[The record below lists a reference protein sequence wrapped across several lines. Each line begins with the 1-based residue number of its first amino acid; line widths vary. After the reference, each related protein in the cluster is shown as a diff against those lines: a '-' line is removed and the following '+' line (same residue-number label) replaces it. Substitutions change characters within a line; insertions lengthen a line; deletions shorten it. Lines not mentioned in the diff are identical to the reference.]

1 MKYCPMCG
9 GPLKFGQKTVKED
22 GGKVHLS
29 CKLDPTTTQ
38 YSETKYIFPG
48 FWDRFGAR
56 FNDGLI
62 LGIPLLIVGY
72 TLKKLTGSNILET
85 KLISFIDIEFIIDTF
100 YWGFV
105 CWMIATKTQSWGM
118 KFKKIQMRSH
128 GDEKVRFFRVWVRD
142 WFNGLTLG
150 LGNLLILW
158 HPQRRSV
165 ADLIFKTKMVY
176 AENQSKSG
184 KGECL
189 APPPHTTGHAGPHP
203 AVRKAPSDSK

>member
-22 GGKVHLS
+22 GVKVHLS

-38 YSETKYIFPG
+38 YSDSKYIFPG

-62 LGIPLLIVGY
+62 LGIPLLIISY
-72 TLKKLTGSNILET
+72 TLKKVTGSNILET
-85 KLISFIDIEFIIDTF
+85 KLISFIDIEFIIDTL

-118 KFKKIQMRSH
+118 RFKKIQLLSLDGKNAGFIRI
-128 GDEKVRFFRVWVRD
+128 WVRD

-150 LGNLLILW
+150 LGSLLIIW
-158 HPQRRSV
+158 HPQRKSV
-165 ADLIFKTKMVY
+165 ADLIFKTKMTY
-176 AENQSKSG
+176 IENQSNKSS
-184 KGECL
+184 EPILNPLC
-189 APPPHTTGHAGPHP
+189 
-203 AVRKAPSDSK
+203 D

>member
-9 GPLKFGQKTVKED
+9 GPLKFGQKIVKED
-22 GGKVHLS
+22 GVRVHLS
-29 CKLDPTTTQ
+29 CKLDPSTTQ
-38 YSETKYIFPG
+38 YSETKYIYPG

-62 LGIPLLIVGY
+62 IGIPLLVISSI
-72 TLKKLTGSNILET
+72 LKKITGSNFLEI

-105 CWMIATKTQSWGM
+105 CWMIAAKTQSWGM
-118 KFKKIQMRSH
+118 RFKKIQLLSLDGKNAGFIRI
-128 GDEKVRFFRVWVRD
+128 WVRD

-150 LGNLLILW
+150 LGSLLVIW
-158 HPQRRSV
+158 HPQRKSV

-176 AENQSKSG
+176 AENQSNHSI
-184 KGECL
+184 
-189 APPPHTTGHAGPHP
+189 HSIAGS
-203 AVRKAPSDSK
+203 ARSE